1 MAMHPDP
8 RRAAQ
13 AHSSKQQARVE
24 AVAAGRKLV
33 ADIDRALQEGRRRF
47 EALGLDYRAVAV
59 GLQRRYGPGGAA
71 RLREEYDKVLS
82 AIDGTEQR
90 LRKRFEVKPSND
102 GKSRRPRSMV

>member
-1 MAMHPDP
+1 MAHPDP

-13 AHSSKQQARVE
+13 ARSSKLEARIE
-24 AVAAGRKLV
+24 AVAAGRRLV
-33 ADIDRALQEGRRRF
+33 ADIDNALKEGRRRF

-71 RLREEYDKVLS
+71 QLREEYDKVLA
-82 AIDGTEQR
+82 AIDGTEQKQ
-90 LRKRFEVKPSND
+90 RKRFEVKPPRD